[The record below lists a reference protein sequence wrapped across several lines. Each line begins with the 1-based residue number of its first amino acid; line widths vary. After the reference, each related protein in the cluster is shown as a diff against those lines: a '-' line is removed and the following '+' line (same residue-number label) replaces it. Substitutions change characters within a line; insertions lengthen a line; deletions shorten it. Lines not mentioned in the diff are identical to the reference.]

1 MLPKYTHYTAMNKN
15 RSRNQL
21 ALSCIA
27 LITLGLLGIPT
38 AEAASS
44 IKLKD
49 VIPSQSGVGTI
60 DLFKPHDPKAVI
72 NGPVLESLRSEAG
85 GKLIFG
91 VDVNEAA
98 SGTEKSTSQGVA
110 VKSVTLSV
118 VLNGVTKTY
127 QSIWPNNVTDCC
139 STETKASL
147 LAAAGSQ
154 QRQGPYYT
162 LIGHSGSN
170 SITGN
175 SEIKNIDSTLTV
187 NIPDNLSSAT
197 SAVFKVELLQTNTS
211 LGDPEAY
218 YDFSGGYEDLALLSK
233 NDATIIN
240 QEAAGQIEAPMMVQ
254 TNPPPPPD
262 TPVSSTNYVP
272 TASSFY
278 FAGYEDLYPDVG
290 DYDFNDLTVAYQI
303 VEGFDKSGNITAI
316 QGTAYL
322 ITRGASYSSDW
333 HIKFDL
339 PPGTVGNLVCKVQLK
354 PESPAQPCSASN
366 PSQTNGSADIT
377 VFENTTSIFT
387 DPGSPYVNTD
397 PGRPFVQGPKA
408 TFTLDLAAPIRASSL
423 KPPFNAYLHVRKTGQ
438 MIQLLEVNP
447 SFKDKNGFP
456 FGMLMPADWQPPSER
471 VSLIDA
477 YPGFLDFVAS
487 QGSKSAN
494 WYKTPKADKVL
505 GVPIST
511 TWAW

>member
-1 MLPKYTHYTAMNKN
+1 MLPKLIDYKATHKSV
-15 RSRNQL
+15 RHPL
-21 ALSCIA
+21 ALSAFTLTA
-27 LITLGLLGIPT
+27 LALLGITT

-60 DLFKPHDPKAVI
+60 DLFKAHNPRTVI
-72 NGPVLESLRSEAG
+72 NGPALESLRDEAG
-85 GKLIFG
+85 GKLIIG

-98 SGTEKSTSQGVA
+98 NGTEKSTSQGVA
-110 VKSVTLSV
+110 VKSMALTV
-118 VLNGVTKTY
+118 VINGVTKTY
-127 QSIWPNNVTDCC
+127 QAAWPNNPGNCC
-139 STETKASL
+139 STETKTPL

-162 LIGHSGSN
+162 LIGHAGSN

-175 SEIKNIDSTLTV
+175 SEIKNIDSTLTI
-187 NIPDNLSSAT
+187 NIPDNLSSAS
-197 SAVFKVELLQTNTS
+197 SAILKIELLQTNTS

-218 YDFSGGYEDLALLSK
+218 YDFSGGYEDLALLNKS
-233 NDATIIN
+233 DAALIN
-240 QEAAGQIEAPMMVQ
+240 QDAAGQIEAPIIVQ

-262 TPVSSTNYVP
+262 TPIISNNYIP

-290 DYDFNDLTVAYQI
+290 DYDFNDLTVAYQ
-303 VEGFDKSGNITAI
+303 VAEGLDQSGKITAI
-316 QGTAYL
+316 KGTAYL

-339 PPGTVGNLVCKVQLK
+339 PPGTVGNLVCRVQLK
-354 PESPAQPCSASN
+354 PDAPAVPCSSSNPAQTS
-366 PSQTNGSADIT
+366 GSADIT

-387 DPGSPYVNTD
+387 DPGSPFVNTD
-397 PGRPFVQGPKA
+397 PSRPFIQGPKA
-408 TFTLDLAAPIRASSL
+408 TFTLDLAAPIPASSL

-438 MIQLLEVNP
+438 MIQLLEVN
-447 SFKDKNGFP
+447 SAFKDKNGFP
-456 FGMLMPADWQPPSER
+456 FGMLMPAGWQPPSER
-471 VSLIDA
+471 VNLMDA
-477 YPGFLDFVAS
+477 YPGFLEFVTS
-487 QGSKSAN
+487 QGSKSSN

-505 GVPIST
+505 GVPISA

>member
-1 MLPKYTHYTAMNKN
+1 
-15 RSRNQL
+15 
-21 ALSCIA
+21 
-27 LITLGLLGIPT
+27 
-38 AEAASS
+38 
-44 IKLKD
+44 
-49 VIPSQSGVGTI
+49 
-60 DLFKPHDPKAVI
+60 
-72 NGPVLESLRSEAG
+72 LRSEAG
-85 GKLIFG
+85 GKLIIG

-118 VLNGVTKTY
+118 VINGVTKTY
-127 QSIWPNNVTDCC
+127 QSSWPNNVTGCC
-139 STETKASL
+139 STESKTPL
-147 LAAAGSQ
+147 LATAGSQ

-197 SAVFKVELLQTNTS
+197 SAVLKVELLQTNTS

-218 YDFSGGYEDLALLSK
+218 YDFSGGYEDLALLNK
-233 NDATIIN
+233 NDATIII
-240 QEAAGQIEAPMMVQ
+240 QEAAGQIEAPVMVQ

-290 DYDFNDLTVAYQI
+290 DYDFNDLTVAYQ
-303 VEGFDKSGNITAI
+303 VAEGLDQSGKITALK
-316 QGTAYL
+316 GTAYL

-354 PESPAQPCSASN
+354 PESPAVPCSTSN
-366 PSQTNGSADIT
+366 PSETNGSADIT

-387 DPGSPYVNTD
+387 DPGSPFVNTD
-397 PGRPFVQGPKA
+397 PGRPFIQGPKA
-408 TFTLDLAAPIRASSL
+408 TFTLDLAAPIPASSL

-471 VSLIDA
+471 VNLMEA
-477 YPGFLDFVAS
+477 YPGFLEFVTS
-487 QGSKSAN
+487 QGTKSSN

-505 GVPIST
+505 GVPISA